1 MKRNFYL
8 KYEKNGYYGKNTS
21 WWVYS
26 GDSDI
31 NINEYKNNILCFPSE
46 AKKEIYLAEQRKF
59 CSRFNDGIENYVNII
74 SECEANNKPFVIFAQ
89 WGNPNYFTVKK
100 L

>member
-1 MKRNFYL
+1 MK
-8 KYEKNGYYGKNTS
+8 KYGYYGKNTS

-26 GDSDI
+26 GDKDI

-59 CSRFNDGIENYVNII
+59 YSIFNDGIEKYVNII
-74 SECEANNKPFVIFAQ
+74 SECEANNIPFVILLKGEIQ
-89 WGNPNYFTVKK
+89 IILHLRNYKFNVCI